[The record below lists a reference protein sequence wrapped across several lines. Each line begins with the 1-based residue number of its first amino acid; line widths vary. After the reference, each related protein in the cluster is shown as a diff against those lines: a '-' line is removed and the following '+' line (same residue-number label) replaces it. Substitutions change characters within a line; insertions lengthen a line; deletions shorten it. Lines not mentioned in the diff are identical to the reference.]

1 MKIFKDVDFM
11 DKMTQLLKLLER
23 TDTIEINDFRM
34 DFEELEIQLMP
45 AVQRAVQQ
53 VVQKQAATVAPKGT
67 IPSEP
72 FAPPVHDYPGEVAEV
87 QLGAGTRKPVLL
99 GGQKALYRFEEPQPN
114 PPVVTFDVF
123 DIPMPGLP
131 RPIRE
136 HFSDVMDHPGDWAK
150 KAVKDFGANMVTIHL
165 IGTGPK
171 VMDKTPQQAAADI
184 EEVLQAVDVPLVIGG
199 SGDPKKDPIVLE
211 AAAAAAED
219 ERCLLASAN
228 LDLDYRR
235 VAKAAMDYNHAVLS
249 WAITD
254 INMQKTLNKYLMK
267 EGLTREDIVMDP
279 TTCALGYG
287 IEFSIDVITRTRLA
301 ALKGDKDL
309 QMPMSSGTTNA
320 WGSREAWMRKDEWGP
335 TDYRGPIWEIV
346 TGLTMML
353 CGVDIFMM
361 LHPSSVQLLSEIGS
375 TFTKEYLTTDVPD
388 ISNWITELGV

>member
-1 MKIFKDVDFM
+1 M
-11 DKMTQLLKLLER
+11 DKMTQLLKLLEK
-23 TDTIEINDFRM
+23 TDSIEINEFRM
-34 DFEELEIQLMP
+34 DFEELELQIMPAIQQ
-45 AVQRAVQQ
+45 AVQRVEKQ
-53 VVQKQAATVAPKGT
+53 VEQAGIKEGIISA
-67 IPSEP
+67 IDEFS
-72 FAPPVHDYPGEVAEV
+72 PPIHEYPGSVAEV
-87 QLGAGTRKPVLL
+87 QLGAGSRKPVFL
-99 GGQKALYRFEEPQPN
+99 GGQNALYRFEEPQPN

-131 RPIRE
+131 KPIRE
-136 HFSDVMDHPGDWAK
+136 HFGDVMEHPGEWAK

-184 EEVLQAVDVPLVIGG
+184 EEVLQAVDVPLVIGA
-199 SGDPKKDPIVLE
+199 SGDPQKDPIVLE

-228 LDLDYRR
+228 MDLDYKK
-235 VAKAAMDYNHAVLS
+235 VAKAAVDYNHAVLS

-267 EGLTREDIVMDP
+267 EGLTQNDIVMDP

-301 ALKGDKDL
+301 ALKGDTDL

-320 WGSREAWMRKDEWGP
+320 WGSREAWMKKEEWGP
-335 TDYRGPIWEIV
+335 TEYRGPIWEIV

-361 LHPSSVQLLSEIGS
+361 LHPQSVKMLREIGE
-375 TFTKEYLTTDVPD
+375 TFTKEYMTTEVPD
-388 ISNWITELGV
+388 ISNWITQLG

>member
-1 MKIFKDVDFM
+1 M
-11 DKMTQLLKLLER
+11 DKMTQLLKLLEN
-23 TDTIEINDFRM
+23 TDTIELNEFRM
-34 DFEELEIQLMP
+34 DFEQLELNVMP
-45 AVQRAVQQ
+45 AIQQ
-53 VVQKQAATVAPKGT
+53 VVQQAQKQAQQAEIVKEAIMAEEFK
-67 IPSEP
+67 
-72 FAPPVHDYPGEVAEV
+72 PPIHNYPGEIAEV
-87 QLGAGTRKPVLL
+87 QLGAGTRKPVFL
-99 GGQKALYRFEEPQPN
+99 GGQKALYRFEDPQPN

-136 HFSDVMDHPGDWAK
+136 HFEDVMEHPGDWAK

-171 VMDKTPQQAAADI
+171 VMDKTPRQAAEDI
-184 EEVLQAVDVPLVIGG
+184 EEVLQAVDVPLVIGA
-199 SGDPKKDPIVLE
+199 SGDPQKDPIVLE

-228 LDLDYRR
+228 LDLDYRK
-235 VAKAAMDYNHAVLS
+235 VAKAAVDYNHAVLS

-267 EGLTREDIVMDP
+267 EGLTQNDIVMDP

-301 ALKGDKDL
+301 ALKGDTDL

-320 WGSREAWMRKDEWGP
+320 WGSREAWMKKEEWGP

-361 LHPSSVQLLSEIGS
+361 LHPQSVKMLREIGE
-375 TFTKEYLTTDVPD
+375 TFTKEYMTTEVPD
-388 ISNWITELGV
+388 ISNWVTQLE

>member
-1 MKIFKDVDFM
+1 M
-11 DKMTQLLKLLER
+11 DKMTQLLKLLEN
-23 TDTIEINDFRM
+23 TDTIELNEFRM
-34 DFEELEIQLMP
+34 DFEELELNIMP
-45 AVQRAVQQ
+45 AIQQ
-53 VVQKQAATVAPKGT
+53 VVQTAQKQAQQAEIVREAILAEEFK
-67 IPSEP
+67 
-72 FAPPVHDYPGEVAEV
+72 PPIHNYAGEVAEV
-87 QLGAGTRKPVLL
+87 QLGAGTRKPVFL

-136 HFSDVMDHPGDWAK
+136 HFEDVMEHPGDWAK

-199 SGDPKKDPIVLE
+199 SGDPQKDPIVLE

-228 LDLDYRR
+228 LDLDYRK
-235 VAKAAMDYNHAVLS
+235 VAKAAVDYNHAVLS

-254 INMQKTLNKYLMK
+254 INMQKTLNKYLMN
-267 EGLTREDIVMDP
+267 EGLTQNDIVMDP

-301 ALKGDKDL
+301 ALKGDTDL

-320 WGSREAWMRKDEWGP
+320 WGSREAWMKKEEWGP

-361 LHPSSVQLLSEIGS
+361 LHPQSVKMLREIGE
-375 TFTKEYLTTDVPD
+375 TFTKDYMTTEVPD
-388 ISNWITELGV
+388 ISNWVTQLE

>member
-1 MKIFKDVDFM
+1 M
-11 DKMTQLLKLLER
+11 DKMTQLLKLLEN

-34 DFEELEIQLMP
+34 DFDELEIQIMP
-45 AVQRAVQQ
+45 AVQRMVQQ
-53 VVQKQAATVAPKGT
+53 VAQKQAEVAKEVLPT
-67 IPSEP
+67 MDP
-72 FAPPVHDYPGEVAEV
+72 FAPPVHNWPGEVAEV
-87 QLGAGTRKPVLL
+87 QLGAGSRKSVFL

-131 RPIRE
+131 KPIRE
-136 HFSDVMDHPGDWAK
+136 RFDDVMEHPGEWAK
-150 KAVKDFGANMVTIHL
+150 KAVKDYGANMITIHL

-171 VMDKTPQQAAADI
+171 VMDKTPRQAAQDI
-184 EEVLQAVDVPLVIGG
+184 EEVLQAVKVPLVIGA
-199 SGDPKKDPIVLE
+199 SGDPVKDPIVLE
-211 AAAAAAED
+211 AAAQAAEG

-228 LDLDYRR
+228 LDLDYKK
-235 VAKAAMDYNHAVLS
+235 VAKAAVDNNHAVLS

-254 INMQKTLNKYLMK
+254 LNMQKTLNKYLMK
-267 EGLTREDIVMDP
+267 EGLTQNDIVMDP

-301 ALKGDKDL
+301 ALKGDTDL

-320 WGSREAWMRKDEWGP
+320 WGSREAWMKKDEWGP
-335 TDYRGPIWEIV
+335 TAYRGPIWEII

-361 LHPSSVQLLSEIGS
+361 LHPSSVKMLKEIGN
-375 TFTKEYLTTDVPD
+375 TFTRDYLSTDVPD
-388 ISNWITELGV
+388 ITNWITELE

>member
-1 MKIFKDVDFM
+1 
-11 DKMTQLLKLLER
+11 MTQLLKLLEK
-23 TDTIEINDFRM
+23 TDTIEINEFRM

-53 VVQKQAATVAPKGT
+53 VVQKQAAEVIPKRI
-67 IPSEP
+67 IPPEP
-72 FAPPVHDYPGEVAEV
+72 FELPVHDYPGEVAEV
-87 QLGAGTRKPVLL
+87 QLGSGTRKPVLL

-171 VMDKTPQQAAADI
+171 VMDKTPRQAAADI

-211 AAAAAAED
+211 AAAAAAEG

-228 LDLDYRR
+228 LDLDYRK

-320 WGSREAWMRKDEWGP
+320 WGSREAWMKKDEWGP

-375 TFTKEYLTTDVPD
+375 TFTKEYLDADVPN

>member
-1 MKIFKDVDFM
+1 M
-11 DKMTQLLKLLER
+11 DQMSQLLKLLEK
-23 TDTIEINDFRM
+23 TDSIEINEFRM
-34 DFEELEIQLMP
+34 DFDELELQIMP
-45 AVQRAVQQ
+45 AVQRAMRKSKELQE
-53 VVQKQAATVAPKGT
+53 KT
-67 IPSEP
+67 ILEASK
-72 FAPPVHDYPGEVAEV
+72 FVPPLETYPGKVEEV
-87 QLGAGTRKPVLL
+87 QLGHGKRKSVYL
-99 GGQKALYRFEEPQPN
+99 GGQTALYRFEEPQPN

-136 HFSDVMDHPGDWAK
+136 HFDDVMEHPGDWAK

-171 VMDKTPQQAAADI
+171 VMDKTPRQAAQDI

-199 SGDPKKDPIVLE
+199 SGDPKKDPIILE
-211 AAAAAAED
+211 AAAQAAED

-228 LDLDYRR
+228 LDLDYKR
-235 VAKAAMDYNHAVLS
+235 VAKAAVDYNHAVLS

-254 INMQKTLNKYLMK
+254 VNMQKVLNRYLMK
-267 EGLTREDIVMDP
+267 EGLIQNDIVMDP

-287 IEFSIDVITRTRLA
+287 IEFSIDVITRTRLG
-301 ALKGDKDL
+301 ALKGDTEL

-320 WGSREAWMRKDEWGP
+320 WGSREAWMKNDAWGP
-335 TDYRGPIWEIV
+335 TEYRGPIWETI

-361 LHPSSVQLLSEIGS
+361 LHPTSVKILTEIGNTFTHEYLSTELTDLSE
-375 TFTKEYLTTDVPD
+375 
-388 ISNWITELGV
+388 WITELEN

>member
-1 MKIFKDVDFM
+1 MHKI
-11 DKMTQLLKLLER
+11 TQLLKLLED
-23 TDTIEINDFRM
+23 TDTIELNEFRM
-34 DFEELEIQLMP
+34 DFEELELYLMP
-45 AVQRAVQQ
+45 AIQQ
-53 VVQKQAATVAPKGT
+53 VVQQAVTVKEA
-67 IPSEP
+67 IPTEE
-72 FAPPVHDYPGEVAEV
+72 FKPPIYNYPGEVAEV
-87 QLGAGTRKPVLL
+87 QLGAGSRKHVFL

-136 HFSDVMDHPGDWAK
+136 HFGDVMEHPGDWAK

-171 VMDKTPQQAAADI
+171 VMDKTPGEAAADI
-184 EEVLQAVDVPLVIGG
+184 EEVLQAVDVPLVIGA
-199 SGDPKKDPIVLE
+199 SGDPQKDPVVLE

-219 ERCLLASAN
+219 ERCLLVSAN
-228 LDLDYRR
+228 LDLDYRK
-235 VAKAAMDYNHAVLS
+235 VAKAAVDYNHAVLS

-254 INMQKTLNKYLMK
+254 INMQKTLNRYLMK
-267 EGLTREDIVMDP
+267 EGLSQNDIVMDP

-287 IEFSIDVITRTRLA
+287 IEFSIDVMTRTRLA
-301 ALKGDKDL
+301 ALKGDTDL

-320 WGSREAWMRKDEWGP
+320 WGSREAWMKKEEWGP

-346 TGLTMML
+346 TGLTLML

-361 LHPSSVQLLSEIGS
+361 LHPQSVKMLREIGE
-375 TFTKEYLTTDVPD
+375 TFTKEYMTTEVPD
-388 ISNWITELGV
+388 ISNWVTQLE

>member
-1 MKIFKDVDFM
+1 M
-11 DKMTQLLKLLER
+11 DKMTQLLKLLEN
-23 TDTIEINDFRM
+23 TDTIELNEFRM
-34 DFEELEIQLMP
+34 DFEELELNIMP
-45 AVQRAVQQ
+45 AIQQ
-53 VVQKQAATVAPKGT
+53 VVQTAQKQAQQAEIVREAILAEEFK
-67 IPSEP
+67 
-72 FAPPVHDYPGEVAEV
+72 PPIHDYPGEVAEV
-87 QLGAGTRKPVLL
+87 QLGAGTRKPVFL

-136 HFSDVMDHPGDWAK
+136 HFEDVMEHPGDWAK

-199 SGDPKKDPIVLE
+199 SGDPQKDPVVLE

-228 LDLDYRR
+228 LDLDYRK
-235 VAKAAMDYNHAVLS
+235 VAKAAVDYNHAVLS

-267 EGLTREDIVMDP
+267 EGLTQKDIVMDP

-301 ALKGDKDL
+301 ALKGDSDL

-320 WGSREAWMRKDEWGP
+320 WGSREAWMKKDEWGP

-361 LHPSSVQLLSEIGS
+361 LHPQSVKMLREIGE
-375 TFTKEYLTTDVPD
+375 TFTKEYMTTEVPD
-388 ISNWITELGV
+388 ISNWVTQLE

>member
-1 MKIFKDVDFM
+1 M
-11 DKMTQLLKLLER
+11 DKMSQLLKLLEK
-23 TDTIEINDFRM
+23 TDYIEINEFRM
-34 DFEELEIQLMP
+34 DFDELELQLAP
-45 AVQRAVQQ
+45 AMQRVMQQAVQQ
-53 VVQKQAATVAPKGT
+53 QVAVKKVQEQVESLEF
-67 IPSEP
+67 I
-72 FAPPVHDYPGEVAEV
+72 PPVKNYPGAVAEV

-99 GGQKALYRFEEPQPN
+99 GGQNALYRFEEPQPN

-150 KAVKDFGANMVTIHL
+150 KAVNEFGANMVTIHL

-171 VMDKTPQQAAADI
+171 VQDKTPREAAQDI
-184 EEVLQAVDVPLVIGG
+184 EEVLQAVDVPLVIGA
-199 SGDPKKDPIVLE
+199 SGDPQKDPIVLE
-211 AAAAAAED
+211 AAAAAAEG

-228 LDLDYRR
+228 LDLDYKR
-235 VAKAAMDYNHAVLS
+235 VAKAAVDYNHAVLS

-254 INMQKTLNKYLMK
+254 VNMQKTLNKYLMK
-267 EGLTREDIVMDP
+267 EGLTPNDIVMDP

-320 WGSREAWMRKDEWGP
+320 WGSREAWMKKDEWGP
-335 TDYRGPIWEIV
+335 TDYRGPIWEIF

-388 ISNWITELGV
+388 ISNWITELE

>member
-1 MKIFKDVDFM
+1 M
-11 DKMTQLLKLLER
+11 DKMTQLLKLLEN
-23 TDTIEINDFRM
+23 TDTIELNEFRM
-34 DFEELEIQLMP
+34 DFEQLELNVMP
-45 AVQRAVQQ
+45 AIQQ
-53 VVQKQAATVAPKGT
+53 VVQQAQKQVQQAEIVREAILAEEFK
-67 IPSEP
+67 
-72 FAPPVHDYPGEVAEV
+72 PPIHDYPGEIAEV
-87 QLGAGTRKPVLL
+87 QLGAGTRKPVFL

-136 HFSDVMDHPGDWAK
+136 HFEDVMEHPGDWAK

-171 VMDKTPQQAAADI
+171 VMDKTPRQAAEDI

-199 SGDPKKDPIVLE
+199 SGDPQKDPIVLE

-228 LDLDYRR
+228 LDLDYRK
-235 VAKAAMDYNHAVLS
+235 VAKAAVDYNHAVLS

-267 EGLTREDIVMDP
+267 EGLTQNDIVMDP

-301 ALKGDKDL
+301 ALKGDTDL

-320 WGSREAWMRKDEWGP
+320 WGSREAWMKKEEWGP
-335 TDYRGPIWEIV
+335 TDYRGPIWEII

-361 LHPSSVQLLSEIGS
+361 LHPQSVKMLREIGE
-375 TFTKEYLTTDVPD
+375 TFTKEYMTTEVPD
-388 ISNWITELGV
+388 ISNWVTQLE

>member
-1 MKIFKDVDFM
+1 MWIIM
-11 DKMTQLLKLLER
+11 DKITQLLKLLEK
-23 TDTIEINDFRM
+23 TDTIELNEFRM
-34 DFEELEIQLMP
+34 DFDELEIQLMP
-45 AVQRAVQQ
+45 AVQRVVQQ
-53 VVQKQAATVAPKGT
+53 VVQKQAAELVPERITTLAPF
-67 IPSEP
+67 EL
-72 FAPPVHDYPGEVAEV
+72 PVHDYPGEVAEV

-171 VMDKTPQQAAADI
+171 VMDKTPRQAAADI

-211 AAAAAAED
+211 AAAAAAEG

-254 INMQKTLNKYLMK
+254 INMQKTLNKYLIK

-320 WGSREAWMRKDEWGP
+320 WGSREAWMKKDEWGP

-375 TFTKEYLTTDVPD
+375 TFTKEYLDNDVPD

>member
-1 MKIFKDVDFM
+1 M
-11 DKMTQLLKLLER
+11 DKMTQLLKLLEN
-23 TDTIEINDFRM
+23 TDTIELNEFRM
-34 DFEELEIQLMP
+34 DFDELELHLMP
-45 AVQRAVQQ
+45 AIQQ
-53 VVQKQAATVAPKGT
+53 VVQQAQKQAQQAEIVNEAILAEEFK
-67 IPSEP
+67 
-72 FAPPVHDYPGEVAEV
+72 PPIHTYPGEVAQV
-87 QLGAGTRKPVLL
+87 QLGAGSRKPVYL

-136 HFSDVMDHPGDWAK
+136 HFEDVMEHPGEWAK

-171 VMDKTPQQAAADI
+171 VMDKTPQQAAQDI
-184 EEVLQAVDVPLVIGG
+184 EEVLQAVDVPLVIGA
-199 SGDPKKDPIVLE
+199 SGDPQKDPVVLE

-228 LDLDYRR
+228 LDLDYRK
-235 VAKAAMDYNHAVLS
+235 VAKAAVDYNHAVLS

-267 EGLTREDIVMDP
+267 EGLTQNDIVMDP

-301 ALKGDKDL
+301 ALKGDTDL

-320 WGSREAWMRKDEWGP
+320 WGSREAWMKKEEWGP
-335 TDYRGPIWEIV
+335 TDYRGPIWEIL

-353 CGVDIFMM
+353 SGVDIFMM
-361 LHPSSVQLLSEIGS
+361 LHPQSVKALREIGE
-375 TFTKEYLTTDVPD
+375 TFTKDYMTTDVPD
-388 ISNWITELGV
+388 ISNWVTQLE

>member
-1 MKIFKDVDFM
+1 M
-11 DKMTQLLKLLER
+11 DKMSQLLKLLEK
-23 TDTIEINDFRM
+23 TDYIEINEFRM
-34 DFEELEIQLMP
+34 DFEELELQFMP
-45 AVQRAVQQ
+45 AMQRVVQQ
-53 VVQKQAATVAPKGT
+53 AATKQAAVQET
-67 IPSEP
+67 IKMMEDVD
-72 FAPPVHDYPGEVAEV
+72 FVPPIKDYPGEVAQV
-87 QLGAGTRKPVLL
+87 QLGAGSRKPVYL

-136 HFSDVMDHPGDWAK
+136 HFSDVMEHPGEWAK
-150 KAVKDFGANMVTIHL
+150 KAVKEFGANMVTIHL

-171 VMDKTPQQAAADI
+171 VMDKTPRQAAEDI
-184 EEVLQAVDVPLVIGG
+184 EEVLQAVDVPLVIGA
-199 SGDPKKDPIVLE
+199 SGDPQKDPIVLE
-211 AAAAAAED
+211 AAAAAAEG

-228 LDLDYRR
+228 LDLDYKR
-235 VAKAAMDYNHAVLS
+235 VAKAAVDYNHAVLS

-267 EGLTREDIVMDP
+267 EGLTQNDIVMDP

-301 ALKGDKDL
+301 ALKGDQDL

-320 WGSREAWMRKDEWGP
+320 WGSREAWMKNDAWGP
-335 TDYRGPIWEIV
+335 TDYRGPLWEIF

-353 CGVDIFMM
+353 SGVDIFMM
-361 LHPSSVQLLSEIGS
+361 LHPLSVQILSEIGS

-388 ISNWITELGV
+388 ISNWIAELE

>member
-1 MKIFKDVDFM
+1 M
-11 DKMTQLLKLLER
+11 DKMTQLLKLLEK
-23 TDTIEINDFRM
+23 TDTIEINEFRM

-45 AVQRAVQQ
+45 AVQKAVQQ
-53 VVQKQAATVAPKGT
+53 VVQKQAAAVISNRI
-67 IPSEP
+67 IPPVP
-72 FAPPVHDYPGEVAEV
+72 FELPVHDYPGEVAEV

-171 VMDKTPQQAAADI
+171 VMDKTPKQVAADI

-199 SGDPKKDPIVLE
+199 SGDPKKDPVVLE
-211 AAAAAAED
+211 AAAAAAEG

-320 WGSREAWMRKDEWGP
+320 WGSREAWMKKDEWGP

-375 TFTKEYLTTDVPD
+375 TFTKEYLDTDVPN

>member
-1 MKIFKDVDFM
+1 M
-11 DKMTQLLKLLER
+11 DKMTQLLKLLEN
-23 TDTIEINDFRM
+23 TDTIELNEFRM
-34 DFEELEIQLMP
+34 DFEELELNIMP
-45 AVQRAVQQ
+45 AIQQ
-53 VVQKQAATVAPKGT
+53 VVQTAQKQAQQAEIVREAILAEEFK
-67 IPSEP
+67 
-72 FAPPVHDYPGEVAEV
+72 PPIYDYAGEVAEV
-87 QLGAGTRKPVLL
+87 QLGAGTRKPVFL

-136 HFSDVMDHPGDWAK
+136 HFEDVMEHPGDWAK

-199 SGDPKKDPIVLE
+199 SGDPQKDPIILE

-228 LDLDYRR
+228 LDLDYRK
-235 VAKAAMDYNHAVLS
+235 VAKAAVDYNHAVLS

-267 EGLTREDIVMDP
+267 EGLTQNDIVMDP

-301 ALKGDKDL
+301 ALKGDTDL

-320 WGSREAWMRKDEWGP
+320 WGSREAWMKKEEWGP

-361 LHPSSVQLLSEIGS
+361 LHPQSVKALREIGE
-375 TFTKEYLTTDVPD
+375 TFTKDYMTTEVPD
-388 ISNWITELGV
+388 ISNWVTQLE

>member
-1 MKIFKDVDFM
+1 M
-11 DKMTQLLKLLER
+11 DKMTQLLKLLEN
-23 TDTIEINDFRM
+23 TDTIELNEFRM
-34 DFEELEIQLMP
+34 DFEELELNIMP
-45 AVQRAVQQ
+45 AIQQ
-53 VVQKQAATVAPKGT
+53 VVQTAQKQAQQAAIVREAILAEEFK
-67 IPSEP
+67 
-72 FAPPVHDYPGEVAEV
+72 PPIYDYPGEVAEV
-87 QLGAGTRKPVLL
+87 QLGAGTRKPVFL

-136 HFSDVMDHPGDWAK
+136 HFEDVMEHPGDWAK
-150 KAVKDFGANMVTIHL
+150 KAVKDFGANMITIHL

-171 VMDKTPQQAAADI
+171 VMDKTPQQAAAAI

-199 SGDPKKDPIVLE
+199 SGDPQKDPLVLE

-228 LDLDYRR
+228 LDLDYRK
-235 VAKAAMDYNHAVLS
+235 VAKSAVDYNHAVLS

-267 EGLTREDIVMDP
+267 EGLTQNDIVMDP

-301 ALKGDKDL
+301 ALKGDSDL

-320 WGSREAWMRKDEWGP
+320 WGSREAWMKKDEWGP

-361 LHPSSVQLLSEIGS
+361 LHPQSVQMLREIGE
-375 TFTKEYLTTDVPD
+375 TFTKEYMTTEVPD
-388 ISNWITELGV
+388 ISNWVTQLE

>member
-1 MKIFKDVDFM
+1 M
-11 DKMTQLLKLLER
+11 DKMTQLLKLLEN
-23 TDTIEINDFRM
+23 TDSIEINEFRM
-34 DFEELEIQLMP
+34 DFEELELYLMP
-45 AVQRAVQQ
+45 AVQQ
-53 VVQKQAATVAPKGT
+53 VVQQTMEKQKGIT
-67 IPSEP
+67 REILGVEE
-72 FAPPVHDYPGEVAEV
+72 FVPPIKEYPGKVAEV
-87 QLGAGTRKPVLL
+87 QLGEGSRKPVYL
-99 GGQKALYRFEEPQPN
+99 GGQNALYRFEEPQPN

-136 HFSDVMDHPGDWAK
+136 HFSDVMDHPGEWAR

-171 VMDKTPQQAAADI
+171 VMDKSPKEAAADI
-184 EEVLQAVDVPLVIGG
+184 EEVLQAVDVPLVIGA

-211 AAAAAAED
+211 KAAEAAD
-219 ERCLLASAN
+219 GERCLLASAN
-228 LDLDYRR
+228 LDLDYKK
-235 VAKAAMDYNHAVLS
+235 VAKAAVDYNHAVLS

-254 INMQKTLNKYLMK
+254 VNMQKTLNRYLMK
-267 EGLTREDIVMDP
+267 EGLTQNDIVMDP

-301 ALKGDKDL
+301 ALKGDTDL

-320 WGSREAWMRKDEWGP
+320 WGSREAWMKKDEWGP
-335 TDYRGPIWEIV
+335 TDYRGPIWEII

-361 LHPSSVQLLSEIGS
+361 LHPSSVQMLKEIGE
-375 TFTKEYLTTDVPD
+375 TFTKEYMTTDLPD
-388 ISNWITELGV
+388 ISNWITQLDG

>member
-1 MKIFKDVDFM
+1 M
-11 DKMTQLLKLLER
+11 DQMSQLLKLLEK
-23 TDTIEINDFRM
+23 TDSIEINEFRM
-34 DFEELEIQLMP
+34 DFDELELQIMP
-45 AVQRAVQQ
+45 AVQRAMRKSKELQE
-53 VVQKQAATVAPKGT
+53 KT
-67 IPSEP
+67 ILEASK
-72 FAPPVHDYPGEVAEV
+72 FVPPLETYPGKVEEV
-87 QLGAGTRKPVLL
+87 QLGHGKRKSVYL
-99 GGQKALYRFEEPQPN
+99 GGQTALYRFEEPQPN

-136 HFSDVMDHPGDWAK
+136 HFDDVMEHPGDWAK

-171 VMDKTPQQAAADI
+171 VMDKTPRQAAQDI

-199 SGDPKKDPIVLE
+199 SGDPKKDPIILE
-211 AAAAAAED
+211 AAAQAAED

-228 LDLDYRR
+228 LDLDYKR
-235 VAKAAMDYNHAVLS
+235 VAKAAVDYNHAVLS

-254 INMQKTLNKYLMK
+254 VNMQKVLNRYLMK
-267 EGLTREDIVMDP
+267 EGLTQNDIVMDP

-287 IEFSIDVITRTRLA
+287 IEFSIDVITRTRLG
-301 ALKGDKDL
+301 ALKGDTEL

-320 WGSREAWMRKDEWGP
+320 WGSREAWMKNDAWGP
-335 TDYRGPIWEIV
+335 TEYRGPIWETI

-361 LHPSSVQLLSEIGS
+361 LHPTSVKILTEIGNTFTQEYLSTELTDLSE
-375 TFTKEYLTTDVPD
+375 
-388 ISNWITELGV
+388 WITELEN

>member
-1 MKIFKDVDFM
+1 M
-11 DKMTQLLKLLER
+11 DQMSQLLKLLEK
-23 TDTIEINDFRM
+23 TDSIEINEFRM
-34 DFEELEIQLMP
+34 DFDELELQILP
-45 AVQRAVQQ
+45 AVQ
-53 VVQKQAATVAPKGT
+53 QAIKKSKAIQEKAAALEAAKFV
-67 IPSEP
+67 
-72 FAPPVHDYPGEVAEV
+72 PPIEAYPGKVEEV
-87 QLGAGTRKPVLL
+87 QLGAGTRKSVYL
-99 GGQKALYRFEEPQPN
+99 GGQTALYRFEEPQPN

-136 HFSDVMDHPGDWAK
+136 HFEDVMEHPGEWAK

-171 VMDKTPQQAAADI
+171 VMDKTPRQAAQDI
-184 EEVLQAVDVPLVIGG
+184 EEVLQAVDVPLVIGA
-199 SGDPKKDPIVLE
+199 SGDPKKDPIILE
-211 AAAAAAED
+211 AAAQAAEG

-228 LDLDYRR
+228 LDLDYKR
-235 VAKAAMDYNHAVLS
+235 VAKAAVDYNHAVLS

-254 INMQKTLNKYLMK
+254 VNMQKVLNRYLMK
-267 EGLTREDIVMDP
+267 EGLTQKDIVMDP

-301 ALKGDKDL
+301 ALKGDTEL

-320 WGSREAWMRKDEWGP
+320 WGSREAWMKNDNWGP
-335 TDYRGPIWEIV
+335 TEYRGPIWETI

-361 LHPSSVQLLSEIGS
+361 LHPTSVKILSEIGN
-375 TFTKEYLTTDVPD
+375 TFTKEYLTTELTDL
-388 ISNWITELGV
+388 SEWITELEN

>member
-1 MKIFKDVDFM
+1 M
-11 DKMTQLLKLLER
+11 DKMTQLLKLLEN
-23 TDTIEINDFRM
+23 TDTIELNEFRM
-34 DFEELEIQLMP
+34 DFDELELHLMP
-45 AVQRAVQQ
+45 AIQQ
-53 VVQKQAATVAPKGT
+53 VVQQAQKQAQQAEIVKEAILAEEFK
-67 IPSEP
+67 
-72 FAPPVHDYPGEVAEV
+72 PPIHNYPGKVAEV
-87 QLGAGTRKPVLL
+87 QLGAGSRKPVYL
-99 GGQKALYRFEEPQPN
+99 GGQNALYRFEEPQPN
-114 PPVVTFDVF
+114 APVVTFDVF

-136 HFSDVMDHPGDWAK
+136 HFEDVMEHPGEWAK

-171 VMDKTPQQAAADI
+171 VMDKTPKEAAADI
-184 EEVLQAVDVPLVIGG
+184 EEVLQAVDVPLVIGA
-199 SGDPKKDPIVLE
+199 SGDPQKDPIVLE

-235 VAKAAMDYNHAVLS
+235 VAKAAVDYNHAVLS

-267 EGLTREDIVMDP
+267 EGLTQNDIVMDP

-301 ALKGDKDL
+301 ALKGDTDL

-320 WGSREAWMRKDEWGP
+320 WGSREAWMKKEEWGP

-361 LHPSSVQLLSEIGS
+361 LHPQSVRALREIGE
-375 TFTKEYLTTDVPD
+375 TFTKEYMTTEVPD
-388 ISNWITELGV
+388 ISNWVSQLE